1 MGAQCFKSVEVIAK
15 DDLEKLV
22 PILLKEIKTKILPE
36 LINQLQYTEVRLNDI
51 SNNKIEMNL

>member
-36 LINQLQYTEVRLNDI
+36 LINQLQFQDYKLDDV

>member
-15 DDLEKLV
+15 DDLKQLV
-22 PILLKEIKTKILPE
+22 PILLEEIKTKILPE

>member
-36 LINQLQYTEVRLNDI
+36 LINQMQFTEVRLNDI

>member
-15 DDLEKLV
+15 DDLKELV
-22 PILLKEIKTKILPE
+22 PILLQEIKTKILPE
-36 LINQLQYTEVRLNDI
+36 LINQMQFTEVRLNDI

>member
-36 LINQLQYTEVRLNDI
+36 LINQLQFQESKLDDV